1 MAGNRTLSQVQTIA
15 ELAKL
20 DQSDLEPRCQCLYFG
35 AELNAA
41 DMVLMEVEDSVLAFL
56 ERGNSVVIRG
66 EKTDSAVLC
75 LDAKTYDVKDT
86 DTSNTLLILP
96 ACSTTNE
103 CKDSERQIV
112 NRQVIG
118 LAKSY
123 YEVKPMRPRLRKL
136 RSLLEECPYGGDVY
150 EEEASGKRYSLEDIL
165 DVIQASEVEIKEEL
179 KTQRACHINGF
190 WRMLHFDY
198 ECQLLSHI
206 LSLVE
211 ENSWDFHRI
220 PLKET
225 LDTLENLEPR
235 AILEHTLECFGERL
249 PRQDSK
255 GDHVFYCLNED
266 KVCQMFAEMLL
277 RPAEKFNLA
286 EFLLSW
292 QQSVPDG
299 MATGMHQ
306 LQGIAIID
314 RNSKPEV
321 IFHFPFSLM
330 PENEVDRFNF
340 LFKTRDRWT
349 QEEILPYIQDLVTEK
364 LSAAALLQKHAR
376 ASVGANGVR
385 VYNSKRPI
393 K

>member
-20 DQSDLEPRCQCLYFG
+20 DESDLAPTCQCLYFG
-35 AELNAA
+35 SELNAA
-41 DMVLMEVEDSVLAFL
+41 DMVLMEVENSTLDFL
-56 ERGNSVVIRG
+56 EKGKSIVIRG

-75 LDAKTYDVKDT
+75 LDNKTYDIKDT

-96 ACSTTNE
+96 QCSTPDE
-103 CKDSERQIV
+103 CVESKRQIV
-112 NRQVIG
+112 NRQVTG

-123 YEVKPMRPRLRKL
+123 YEVKLMRPKLRKL
-136 RSLLEECPYGGDVY
+136 RSLLEDCPYSGDVY
-150 EEEASGKRYSLEDIL
+150 EEEAGGKRYTLDHIL
-165 DVIQASEVEIKEEL
+165 DVVQASETEIRDEL
-179 KTQRACHINGF
+179 KKLRACHISGF

-206 LSLVE
+206 LSLIE
-211 ENSWDFHRI
+211 ENSWNFRKI
-220 PLKET
+220 PLGET

-235 AILEHTLECFGERL
+235 AILEHTFECFGERL
-249 PRQDSK
+249 PRQETED
-255 GDHVFYCLNED
+255 DEVFYCLDED

-292 QQSVPDG
+292 QQSVPEG
-299 MATGMHQ
+299 MTTGMHQ
-306 LQGIAIID
+306 LQGVAIID
-314 RNSKPEV
+314 KNSKPEV
-321 IFHFPFSLM
+321 IFHFPFCLM

-349 QEEILPYIQDLVTEK
+349 QEEMLPYIEDLVTEK
-364 LSAAALLQKHAR
+364 LSAGALLQKHAR
-376 ASVGANGVR
+376 ASVGTNGVR